1 MLAAIFPFIILFV
14 ISLAVLLKA
23 SDWFVDAA
31 EKIGLSFGVSPFIIG
46 VTVVAFGTSLPEL
59 ATSVSAVLSG
69 SSEIVIG
76 NVVGSNISNILL
88 VLGLSAVI
96 GNTITIDYD
105 VMQSEIPQLLGSVI
119 FLWFALSDLHFS
131 TLEAILFLLA
141 AGLFLAN
148 FFKDKEEQE
157 ILIKATWFDYLKLV
171 GGGVGVYFSADY
183 AIGAIQDISAV
194 AGINTEFLA
203 LSLVAVGTSLPE
215 VFVSLAAARKGKH
228 GIAIGNVLGSNI
240 FNSYVV
246 FGASAFFG
254 ELTIPPHMLE
264 FSLPFMAA
272 ITLLFALI
280 SLRLKVGR
288 WEGGLL
294 FLFFIFYLSELSK
307 SAMIGSTG

>member
-1 MLAAIFPFIILFV
+1 MLAAIFPYIILFV

-59 ATSVSAVLSG
+59 ATSISAVLSG

-131 TLEAILFLLA
+131 LLEAILFLVA

-157 ILIKATWFDYLKLV
+157 ILIKAKWIDYIKLV
-171 GGGVGVYFSADY
+171 GGGIGVYFSADY

-254 ELTIPPHMLE
+254 ELRIPPHMLD

-272 ITLLFALI
+272 VTLLFALI

-307 SAMIGSTG
+307 TAMTGAAG